1 MKLSKK
7 NQARQRAI
15 AKMVSSGKALGGLLA
30 GLVATVI
37 PGCRDNSPAT
47 PMGDVPC
54 TQQEQKP
61 NSGNEKHGR
70 NPAVRGK
77 YLIEPE
83 KPNETNEKSEDFI
96 TAGVMLPETEP
107 EPEPKPNA
115 KNEKKPVF
123 EEGGDIQVSDE

>member
-1 MKLSKK
+1 
-7 NQARQRAI
+7 
-15 AKMVSSGKALGGLLA
+15 
-30 GLVATVI
+30 
-37 PGCRDNSPAT
+37 
-47 PMGDVPC
+47 MGDVPC

-96 TAGVMLPETEP
+96 TAG
-107 EPEPKPNA
+107 
-115 KNEKKPVF
+115 KPVF

>member
-7 NQARQRAI
+7 SQARQRTI
-15 AKMVSSGKALGGLLA
+15 AKMVASGKSLGGLLA
-30 GLVATVI
+30 GLVAAAI
-37 PGCRDNSPAT
+37 PGCRDNSPGAR
-47 PMGDVPC
+47 MVDVPC
-54 TQQEQKP
+54 PPQEQKP

-77 YLIEPE
+77 YLVEPE
-83 KPNETNEKSEDFI
+83 KPNETNENNEDFRTMGEI
-96 TAGVMLPETEP
+96 V
-107 EPEPKPNA
+107 EPKPNA

>member
-54 TQQEQKP
+54 TQKEQKP
-61 NSGNEKHGR
+61 KSGNEKHGR

-77 YLIEPE
+77 YLIEQE
-83 KPNETNEKSEDFI
+83 NPNETNEKSEDFI
-96 TAGVMLPETEP
+96 TAGVMLPEP
-107 EPEPKPNA
+107 EPNA

>member
-7 NQARQRAI
+7 SQARQRTI
-15 AKMVSSGKALGGLLA
+15 AKMVASGKALGGLLA
-30 GLVATVI
+30 GLVAAAI
-37 PGCRDNSPAT
+37 PGCRDNSPGAR
-47 PMGDVPC
+47 MGEVPC
-54 TQQEQKP
+54 PQQEQKP

-83 KPNETNEKSEDFI
+83 KPNETNENNEDFRTMGEI
-96 TAGVMLPETEP
+96 VEP
-107 EPEPKPNA
+107 EPNA
-115 KNEKKPVF
+115 KNEKEPVF

>member
-1 MKLSKK
+1 M
-7 NQARQRAI
+7 I
-15 AKMVSSGKALGGLLA
+15 SSGKALGGLLA

-47 PMGDVPC
+47 PMGDVLC

-61 NSGNEKHGR
+61 NSGNEKRGR

-107 EPEPKPNA
+107 EPEPEPNA

>member
-7 NQARQRAI
+7 SQARQRTI
-15 AKMVSSGKALGGLLA
+15 AKMVASGKALGGLLA
-30 GLVATVI
+30 GLVAAAI
-37 PGCRDNSPAT
+37 PGCRDNSPGAR
-47 PMGDVPC
+47 MGEVPC
-54 TQQEQKP
+54 PQQEQKP

-83 KPNETNEKSEDFI
+83 KPNETNENSEDFRTMGEI
-96 TAGVMLPETEP
+96 VEP
-107 EPEPKPNA
+107 EPNA
-115 KNEKKPVF
+115 KNEKEPVF

>member
-7 NQARQRAI
+7 SQARQRAI
-15 AKMVSSGKALGGLLA
+15 AKMVSSGKTLGGLLA

-77 YLIEPE
+77 YLIEQE
-83 KPNETNEKSEDFI
+83 NPNETNEKSEDFI
-96 TAGVMLPETEP
+96 TAGEILP
-107 EPEPKPNA
+107 EPEPNA
-115 KNEKKPVF
+115 KNEKESRF
-123 EEGGDIQVSDE
+123 ESDGYISSSDE

>member
-61 NSGNEKHGR
+61 NSDNEKHGR

-83 KPNETNEKSEDFI
+83 
-96 TAGVMLPETEP
+96 
-107 EPEPKPNA
+107 PNA
-115 KNEKKPVF
+115 KNEKKPEF
-123 EEGGDIQVSDE
+123 ELGGDIQVSDE